1 MREFGVESERQT
13 RWRTERGSR
22 TTYREDPGPA
32 LASRR
37 DHGSCAPRERD
48 DDPNQLP
55 HAAHVGA
62 PDDVDDAEDP
72 GQGMEKDR
80 QQNLDEELH
89 RPIACPRNKEA
100 RDPTRASNRTM
111 STDAATKRPPRSCS
125 HLHLGSQS
133 AASGVSHAARS
144 DLSSALAA
152 AFSDLPSALS
162 AALVVLALFSE
173 VSSAALVF
181 VSEASSA
188 ASLALLEVQVVSG
201 ASDSDLDSDLLDAMA
216 LTHWPW
222 TPFGPW
228 GQVSRAADA
237 TASPCESEFVR
248 VTAPTLA
255 RTPAVPFSNTAPATT
270 KIKRTFDIQ
279 ISSRNETPS
288 PVGKKNQAGAPTT
301 QIEIGGSVPV
311 PITLT
316 RGPLVVLLTRA
327 LITCAAVS

>member
-1 MREFGVESERQT
+1 
-13 RWRTERGSR
+13 
-22 TTYREDPGPA
+22 
-32 LASRR
+32 
-37 DHGSCAPRERD
+37 
-48 DDPNQLP
+48 
-55 HAAHVGA
+55 
-62 PDDVDDAEDP
+62 
-72 GQGMEKDR
+72 MEKDR
-80 QQNLDEELH
+80 QQNLDEKLH

-133 AASGVSHAARS
+133 AASGLSHAARS

-181 VSEASSA
+181 VSEASSV

-201 ASDSDLDSDLLDAMA
+201 ASDSDLLDAMA

-237 TASPCESEFVR
+237 TASPCESEFVT

-255 RTPAVPFSNTAPATT
+255 RTPAVPSANAAPAPT
-270 KIKRTFDIQ
+270 KRKRTFDIQ

-288 PVGKKNQAGAPTT
+288 SVGKRNQPGPPTT
-301 QIEIGGSVPV
+301 QLGIGRGAPARM
-311 PITLT
+311 PPT
-316 RGPLVVLLTRA
+316 RGPPV
-327 LITCAAVS
+327 